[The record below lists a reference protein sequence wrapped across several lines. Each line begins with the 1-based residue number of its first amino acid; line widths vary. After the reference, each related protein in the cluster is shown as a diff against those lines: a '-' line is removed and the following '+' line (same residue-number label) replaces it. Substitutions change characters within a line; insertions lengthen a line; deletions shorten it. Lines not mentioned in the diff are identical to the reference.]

1 MVGMILA
8 LAVVDWHAPGGRSP
22 NYAVVPTSNGAIVRR
37 NSLQATYLGRYGDRG
52 FAVGLVSAAPFRGK
66 RIVVE
71 SSVAMTVGSGGVDA
85 FANVWGPEGVLTDDD
100 SDTQRRRLGS
110 QASRRFGSQPE
121 RCTFVLDVPADAES
135 IEVGLE
141 LSGPGEAEIRNAL
154 VDLAAPETA
163 PTGRTLVTPISAETR
178 LRVATALRS
187 VAVPFDETGTAA
199 LAAVARATE
208 HARIIG
214 LGETAHGSGAE
225 DARAADVFRFLA
237 THDAVR
243 VLAIEGMYGTTRRLD
258 AYVGGAAEDVD
269 ERLRETNFYAFQTRE
284 FRRLLDWM
292 RAENARRQPARRLHV
307 VGVDMQYVPSQE
319 AFVLARLAAVDPAA
333 AGQAKRRYACI
344 RPNLDVTACLREA
357 RAVTQLVRRTFR
369 SRGIDEEHAAR
380 TIEQSLESYVGDASA
395 RDHAIAENI
404 AWAADTRYP
413 GSRIVIWA
421 HFFHLGIPCCL
432 GHVVAAADLAKR
444 YGDRYYVLGLIFGGG
459 TVRAIPD
466 GEQAPREVPAPH
478 ASPNTLEAVLD
489 DAGPDYF
496 VNLAAPQLDEATRD
510 WLTLPHRLRRV
521 DLFTDTFRPETT
533 WTDERLMNA
542 LDGFIYLRTT
552 AAPESIPNPRTVM

>member
-110 QASRRFGSQPE
+110 QASRRFGS
-121 RCTFVLDVPADAES
+121 
-135 IEVGLE
+135 
-141 LSGPGEAEIRNAL
+141 
-154 VDLAAPETA
+154 

-237 THDAVR
+237 THDDVR

-333 AGQAKRRYACI
+333 AGQAKRRYARI

-404 AWAADTRYP
+404 AW
-413 GSRIVIWA
+413 SRA
-421 HFFHLGIPCCL
+421 
-432 GHVVAAADLAKR
+432 
-444 YGDRYYVLGLIFGGG
+444 
-459 TVRAIPD
+459 
-466 GEQAPREVPAPH
+466 E
-478 ASPNTLEAVLD
+478 ASPT
-489 DAGPDYF
+489 
-496 VNLAAPQLDEATRD
+496 
-510 WLTLPHRLRRV
+510 
-521 DLFTDTFRPETT
+521 
-533 WTDERLMNA
+533 
-542 LDGFIYLRTT
+542 
-552 AAPESIPNPRTVM
+552 